1 MVVRLAEKQGL
12 LSQRKITPFQHFAL
26 TYSLALERRQ
36 KLRDDE
42 EFVQHLT
49 AVMDPI
55 RFRQVYLENT
65 IPHESFEEIP
75 GFEVEPDDF
84 SDIDRYLSSLDKTR
98 TGRG

>member
-1 MVVRLAEKQGL
+1 MIVRLAEKQGL
-12 LSQRKITPFQHFAL
+12 LSQRKITPFQFFAL

-36 KLRDDE
+36 KLKNDE

-55 RFRQVYLENT
+55 RFRQVYLEDT
-65 IPHESFEEIP
+65 IPNADFEEIP
-75 GFEVEPDDF
+75 GFEVNPDDF
-84 SDIDRYLSSLDKTR
+84 SDIDNYLNSLDKTR